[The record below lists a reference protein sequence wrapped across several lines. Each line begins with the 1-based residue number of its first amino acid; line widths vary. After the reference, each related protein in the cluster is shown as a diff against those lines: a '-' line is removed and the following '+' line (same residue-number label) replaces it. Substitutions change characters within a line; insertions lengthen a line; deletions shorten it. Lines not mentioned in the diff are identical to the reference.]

1 MFEEKVEV
9 SFCASIHRQNIHIC
23 TLLWN
28 KYIFRSSVFVRLCYQ
43 VSQPI
48 IKRGQFFKREWT
60 LTIFVISYTQVF
72 LLSVW
77 ISRMYEQVLCSLNRN
92 STHIRIP
99 FVERYHFSKKTS
111 MISFLSI
118 QIKLLK
124 EFFSLFLLF
133 CKMI

>member
-1 MFEEKVEV
+1 MFGREGWGL
-9 SFCASIHRQNIHIC
+9 FCASINLQNIHIC

-28 KYIFRSSVFVRLCYQ
+28 TYICHSSVFVRLCYQ

-99 FVERYHFSKKTS
+99 FVVRYHFSKKN
-111 MISFLSI
+111 FYAL
-118 QIKLLK
+118 
-124 EFFSLFLLF
+124 FSLNSDQIVKSKFVFIFFTSL
-133 CKMI
+133 